1 MNYEQLKT
9 LCVALYGRTWKPN
22 LAHDLN
28 IKRTTIDN
36 WSSQGVPKWLDDEI
50 YKIINK
56 RKESIEKGI
65 KEFLNVKRI

>member
-1 MNYEQLKT
+1 MTYEQLKN

-36 WSSQGVPKWLDDEI
+36 WGSQGCPKWLDDELP
-50 YKIINK
+50 KLVEK
-56 RKESIEKGI
+56 RKKEISSI
-65 KEFLNVKRI
+65 

>member
-1 MNYEQLKT
+1 MTYEQLKN

-36 WSSQGVPKWLDDEI
+36 WSSQGVPKWLDIELPN
-50 YKIINK
+50 IIEK
-56 RKESIEKGI
+56 RKNEVNSIKS
-65 KEFLNVKRI
+65 L